1 MPELTVHIDDE
12 EFLKKPEE
20 ERSLLIFRAVSCQ
33 EQKIKMINEEG
44 CTMAK
49 IRDKKGRR
57 RIVIGVGSVSIV
69 GVGGL
74 VYELIKHVF

>member
-33 EQKIKMINEEG
+33 EAKIKLINEEG
-44 CTMAK
+44 CAMAK

-57 RIVIGVGSVSIV
+57 RIVIGVGSVSII
-69 GVGGL
+69 GVGAFI
-74 VYELIKHVF
+74 YELIKRIF

>member
-12 EFLKKPEE
+12 EFLKKPEQ

-33 EQKIKMINEEG
+33 EEKIRLINAEG
-44 CTMAK
+44 CNMAK

-57 RIVIGVGSVSIV
+57 RIVIGVGSISIA
-69 GVGGL
+69 GVGTL
-74 VYELIKHVF
+74 VYELIKHFF